1 MKENRQYNN
10 QRWLL
15 NIGLGNSVVAS
26 RVVAIVTPSSAP
38 MKRLKDDARERGK
51 LIDATQGRKTRAL
64 IITDSD
70 HVILSAIQAETIA
83 HRFMIMDSPPE

>member
-1 MKENRQYNN
+1 
-10 QRWLL
+10 
-15 NIGLGNSVVAS
+15 
-26 RVVAIVTPSSAP
+26 

-83 HRFMIMDSPPE
+83 HRLVNTEMPAE

>member
-51 LIDATQGRKTRAL
+51 LIDSTQGRKTRAL

-83 HRFMIMDSPPE
+83 HRFMNMESVAE